1 MTDET
6 ARAVATAA
14 KALSDAGLICEERRP
29 PHVERGNEMWLKL
42 FSRASVVQLRKVY
55 TGREREG
62 GSFVSWRL
70 ATADDNPPPALDVYI
85 ADWMERDR
93 LREELVE
100 WMQTTPIIVAP
111 VGATPAYAHDT
122 LKVNVNG
129 VTMGTFQSV
138 QLRANIQRF
147 RPACRHGAGGTN
159 EMTGCRSEFRL
170 WDGLL
175 RRRWYW
181 RLRKSW
187 RGHFSAILI
196 CAICIIC
203 VICGWESIMEPVL
216 QFWLFSSSDF
226 IAIVLLVI
234 AAKTIRIVPQAT
246 VMLVERLGKF
256 DKVASSGLNI
266 LVPFLDKPRAV
277 YWTNT
282 RPGVTSIDLREQY
295 IDLPPQPVITRDNVT
310 IHVDS
315 VVYWQ
320 ITDPVKAVY
329 EMNDLV
335 GGIVQ
340 LTITGMRAVMG
351 DMDLDHTLSQ
361 RDQIN
366 SKLRLILDEA
376 TDKWG
381 VKVTR
386 VDVKNINPPEDVR
399 ITMEKQMTAE
409 RNRRALVL
417 QAEGDRQAAITRAE
431 GEKQAAVTRAEGEK
445 QSAILAAEGAAQAR
459 LRNAEAESEAIN
471 RIAQAIPGGD
481 PGQYLITTRYIDSL
495 RDMTRTSNSKVIFM
509 PVETS
514 AMLSSVGAIKEVLS
528 QTGERDDKEQLPPPR
543 PRELPR

>member
-1 MTDET
+1 MDPLSSIL
-6 ARAVATAA
+6 
-14 KALSDAGLICEERRP
+14 ALF
-29 PHVERGNEMWLKL
+29 L
-42 FSRASVVQLRKVY
+42 FGFL
-55 TGREREG
+55 
-62 GSFVSWRL
+62 
-70 ATADDNPPPALDVYI
+70 
-85 ADWMERDR
+85 
-93 LREELVE
+93 
-100 WMQTTPIIVAP
+100 
-111 VGATPAYAHDT
+111 
-122 LKVNVNG
+122 
-129 VTMGTFQSV
+129 
-138 QLRANIQRF
+138 
-147 RPACRHGAGGTN
+147 
-159 EMTGCRSEFRL
+159 
-170 WDGLL
+170 
-175 RRRWYW
+175 
-181 RLRKSW
+181 
-187 RGHFSAILI
+187 
-196 CAICIIC
+196 
-203 VICGWESIMEPVL
+203 
-216 QFWLFSSSDF
+216 
-226 IAIVLLVI
+226 AIVLLVI
-234 AAKTIRIVPQAT
+234 AIKTIRIVPQAT

-256 DKVASSGLNI
+256 DKVANSGLNI
-266 LVPFLDKPRAV
+266 LIPFLDRPRAV

-282 RPGVTSIDLREQY
+282 RPGLTSIDLREQY

-386 VDVKNINPPEDVR
+386 VDVKNIDPPEDVR
-399 ITMEKQMTAE
+399 ITMEKQMTSE
-409 RNRRALVL
+409 RNRRALVI

-445 QSAILAAEGAAQAR
+445 QSAILQAEGAAQAR

-495 RDMTRTSNSKVIFM
+495 RDMTKTNNAKVIFM

-514 AMLSSVGAIKEVLS
+514 AMLASVGAIKEVLS
-528 QTGERDDKEQLPPPR
+528 QTGEKSGESEPPAYPR

>member
-1 MTDET
+1 MDP
-6 ARAVATAA
+6 
-14 KALSDAGLICEERRP
+14 L
-29 PHVERGNEMWLKL
+29 
-42 FSRASVVQLRKVY
+42 ASV
-55 TGREREG
+55 
-62 GSFVSWRL
+62 
-70 ATADDNPPPALDVYI
+70 
-85 ADWMERDR
+85 
-93 LREELVE
+93 
-100 WMQTTPIIVAP
+100 
-111 VGATPAYAHDT
+111 
-122 LKVNVNG
+122 
-129 VTMGTFQSV
+129 
-138 QLRANIQRF
+138 
-147 RPACRHGAGGTN
+147 
-159 EMTGCRSEFRL
+159 
-170 WDGLL
+170 LL
-175 RRRWYW
+175 
-181 RLRKSW
+181 
-187 RGHFSAILI
+187 F
-196 CAICIIC
+196 
-203 VICGWESIMEPVL
+203 
-216 QFWLFSSSDF
+216 LFFGF
-226 IAIVLLVI
+226 IGIVLLVV
-234 AAKTIRIVPQAT
+234 AVKTIRIVPQAT

-266 LVPFLDKPRAV
+266 LVPFFDKPRAV

-282 RPGVTSIDLREQY
+282 RPGLVSIDLREQY

-366 SKLRLILDEA
+366 SKLRIILDEA

-459 LRNAEAESEAIN
+459 LRNAEAESQA
-471 RIAQAIPGGD
+471 IAQVADAMHEHGNPA
-481 PGQYLITTRYIDSL
+481 QYLITTRYIESL
-495 RDMTRTSNSKVIFM
+495 RDMTKSNNAKVIFM

-514 AMLSSVGAIKEVLS
+514 SMLSAVGAIKEMIS
-528 QTGERDDKEQLPPPR
+528 ETGSRTSEDPNKPPPPR
-543 PRELPR
+543 QLR

>member
-1 MTDET
+1 MDP
-6 ARAVATAA
+6 
-14 KALSDAGLICEERRP
+14 LSSI
-29 PHVERGNEMWLKL
+29 
-42 FSRASVVQLRKVY
+42 
-55 TGREREG
+55 
-62 GSFVSWRL
+62 L
-70 ATADDNPPPALDVYI
+70 AF
-85 ADWMERDR
+85 MFF
-93 LREELVE
+93 
-100 WMQTTPIIVAP
+100 
-111 VGATPAYAHDT
+111 G
-122 LKVNVNG
+122 
-129 VTMGTFQSV
+129 
-138 QLRANIQRF
+138 
-147 RPACRHGAGGTN
+147 
-159 EMTGCRSEFRL
+159 
-170 WDGLL
+170 
-175 RRRWYW
+175 
-181 RLRKSW
+181 
-187 RGHFSAILI
+187 
-196 CAICIIC
+196 
-203 VICGWESIMEPVL
+203 
-216 QFWLFSSSDF
+216 F
-226 IAIVLLVI
+226 IGIVLLVI
-234 AAKTIRIVPQAT
+234 AVKTIRIVPQAT
-246 VMLVERLGKF
+246 VMLVERLGRF
-256 DKVASSGLNI
+256 DKIASGGLNI
-266 LVPFLDKPRAV
+266 LIPFLDRPRGV

-282 RPGVTSIDLREQY
+282 RPGLTSIDLREQF

-351 DMDLDHTLSQ
+351 EMDLDHTLSS

-459 LRNAEAESEAIN
+459 ERGAQAEAEAIARVADAMQN
-471 RIAQAIPGGD
+471 HGNPA
-481 PGQYLITTRYIDSL
+481 QYLITSRYIESL
-495 RDMTRTSNSKVIFM
+495 KEMTRTNNSKVIFM

-514 AMLSSVGAIKEVLS
+514 SMLSSVGAIKELFAQS
-528 QTGERDDKEQLPPPR
+528 GEDKSPPPPR
-543 PRELPR
+543 PRELPPR

>member
-1 MTDET
+1 
-6 ARAVATAA
+6 
-14 KALSDAGLICEERRP
+14 
-29 PHVERGNEMWLKL
+29 
-42 FSRASVVQLRKVY
+42 
-55 TGREREG
+55 
-62 GSFVSWRL
+62 
-70 ATADDNPPPALDVYI
+70 
-85 ADWMERDR
+85 
-93 LREELVE
+93 
-100 WMQTTPIIVAP
+100 
-111 VGATPAYAHDT
+111 
-122 LKVNVNG
+122 
-129 VTMGTFQSV
+129 
-138 QLRANIQRF
+138 
-147 RPACRHGAGGTN
+147 
-159 EMTGCRSEFRL
+159 
-170 WDGLL
+170 
-175 RRRWYW
+175 
-181 RLRKSW
+181 
-187 RGHFSAILI
+187 
-196 CAICIIC
+196 
-203 VICGWESIMEPVL
+203 MEPL
-216 QFWLFSSSDF
+216 SALLAFFFFGF

-234 AAKTIRIVPQAT
+234 AAKTIRIVPQAS
-246 VMLVERLGKF
+246 VMLIERLGRF
-256 DKVASSGLNI
+256 DKVASSGLNLI
-266 LVPFLDKPRAV
+266 WPFLDRPRAV

-282 RPGVTSIDLREQY
+282 RPGMTSIDLREQY

-320 ITDPVKAVY
+320 VTDPIKAVY

-366 SKLRLILDEA
+366 SKLRIILDEA

-445 QSAILAAEGAAQAR
+445 QSAILQAEGAAQAR

-495 RDMTRTSNSKVIFM
+495 RDMTRTNNSKVIFM

-514 AMLSSVGAIKEVLS
+514 AMLSSIGTIKEVLS
-528 QTGERDDKEQLPPPR
+528 QTGDKSGEENPPSPR
-543 PRELPR
+543 PRQLPT